1 MKQYNKIVSNRILKG
16 RAPAYFFAR
25 KGNDTLSLEGR
36 EEALKIHDRLVS
48 KLQMHTIIQVYEGK
62 ELRLVKDSLILPT
75 GEIFCK
81 WFRNL
86 ELMELSEVLLFLVSI
101 EDLEYE
107 YSDVLEQYYASMWLT
122 TYLDC
127 YRQMLLKAWGA
138 RITRKYSKKVLS
150 TPLLGPGYFTM
161 GIDQLE
167 SFYRIIPCNEIG
179 VSLNNSKVLQPQN
192 TCCGMFLSFHEE
204 GEVVKDELRNPCRYC
219 QSNRVD
225 CSCCFYQKPTNF
237 G

>member
-1 MKQYNKIVSNRILKG
+1 MKQYNKIVSNRILKR

-25 KGNDTLSLEGR
+25 KGNDTLSLEDR

-48 KLQMHTIIQVYEGK
+48 KVQMHTIIQVYEEK
-62 ELRLVKDSLILPT
+62 ELSLVKDSLIFPT
-75 GEIFCK
+75 GEISCK
-81 WFRNL
+81 WFHNL
-86 ELMELSEVLLFLVSI
+86 ESTGISEVLLFLVSI

-127 YRQMLLKAWGA
+127 YRQMILKAWEK
-138 RITRKYSKKVLS
+138 RITRKSSKKDLS

-179 VSLNNSKVLQPQN
+179 VSLNNSKVMQPQH
-192 TCCGMFLSFHEE
+192 TCCGMFLCFHEE
-204 GEVVKDELRNPCRYC
+204 GKVVTDELRNPCRYC
-219 QSNRVD
+219 QSNKVD
-225 CSCCFYQKPTNF
+225 CSNCFYQKSMELC
-237 G
+237 